1 MALSRSLP
9 LLAIPLLL
17 QGCPV
22 PGCEDYLLPGIR
34 ASIRDS
40 TTGAGITADTRGVV
54 REGTFVDSLES
65 FQDSTL
71 YWDRER
77 AGTYRLEVSATG
89 YQDWARDGIVVLDEG
104 CHVKQVHVVARMKPA
119 AP

>member
-17 QGCPV
+17 QGCTTA
-22 PGCEDYLLPGIR
+22 GCDDILIYGIW
-34 ASIRDS
+34 ASVRDS
-40 TTGAGITADTRGVV
+40 ITGAGITSDLRGVV
-54 REGTFVDSLES
+54 REGTFVDSLQSHQASELVGA
-65 FQDSTL
+65 D
-71 YWDRER
+71 ER

-89 YQDWARDGIVVLDEG
+89 YQDWSRGGIVVLDEG
-104 CHVKQVHVVARMKPA
+104 CHVKNVHVVVRMKPA